1 MGKGDFNRGTIADIF
16 DFRFFCPELPKRG
29 DRHWEL
35 ARSNGKRGCVI
46 VVPGARL
53 EHNRPTIPFRI
64 EVAA

>member
-1 MGKGDFNRGTIADIF
+1 MGKGDFNRGRVQIF
-16 DFRFFCPELPKRG
+16 SISGISAQNCPSGVTGIGNCLG
-29 DRHWEL
+29 VMGS
-35 ARSNGKRGCVI
+35 AAVI